1 MKNNNQTSR
10 RQFLAAGSLAS
21 LGLLWASNSSF
32 RFAKPSS
39 VFGGVQVGTITYSFR
54 GMPGDI
60 KQIIQYCV
68 DSGVSAI
75 ELMGDAV
82 EDYAGRPV
90 NPVPMRWT
98 RANLDQHWLMNKKQH

>member
-1 MKNNNQTSR
+1 MKNNKQPSR

-32 RFAKPSS
+32 NFAKPNS
-39 VFGGVQVGTITYSFR
+39 VFGGVQIGTITYSFR
-54 GMPGDI
+54 SMPGDI

-75 ELMGDAV
+75 ELM
-82 EDYAGRPV
+82 E
-90 NPVPMRWT
+90 M
-98 RANLDQHWLMNKKQH
+98 Q